1 MEKKMLNLIGAGLGI
16 IILLAA
22 AQIIVNNR
30 ADEYDVGAKVFVDKE
45 ATDILRLDISNE
57 YGSYSVYYDS
67 DEDGYVFDD
76 IPVNIVDFDG
86 FSELMYHASGYGAL
100 RLVKEHADDL
110 EAYGLDAPAATVSV
124 EFADGSSFSVAIGSE
139 EPLSGNYYGMV
150 LSDDSEDGNVY
161 IFAAED
167 VTYFLLKKE
176 KYISY
181 QVTPELAVTSPL
193 SAIRDIT
200 FSGSALER
208 PIEIKAVTDS
218 DTETQLA
225 AKSFGPATHIVQMNG
240 TYELDQT
247 YGIEILG
254 SVLGITALDVVKY
267 NITDEELTELGFDDP
282 YMQVDFSLKNN
293 TDYIA
298 DYQLKLVPYGEYYM
312 AYMLGSGVVFLIE
325 PPAFVTIDYTKL
337 CMRWFLSPLRTDLEN
352 VTVEFDGATYVYESG
367 TDEDGNIIASV
378 NGEALDKELF
388 FSFYRLITSAAS
400 DGLYLEDS
408 TNEDDPVM
416 TITYNYNIEGKS
428 PDVMKLYTGSLRR
441 VNVEINGVTEFDMKS
456 SFVDA
461 VKTACEHTLTGESI
475 EENW

>member
-1 MEKKMLNLIGAGLGI
+1 MEKKLLKFIGAGLGI
-16 IILLAA
+16 IIILTAA
-22 AQIIVNNR
+22 LIIVNNQ
-30 ADEYDVGAKVFVDKE
+30 AEKYDIGAKVFADKE

-57 YGSYSVYYDS
+57 YGSYSIYYDP
-67 DEDGYVFDD
+67 DEEGYVFDD

-100 RLVKEHADDL
+100 RLVKEQAKDL
-110 EAYGLDAPAATVSV
+110 ETYGLESPSAEVSV
-124 EFADGSSFSVAIGSE
+124 QFTDGSSFSMAIGNK

-150 LSDDSEDGNVY
+150 LNDEEENGNVY

-193 SAIRDIT
+193 SAIRNIT
-200 FSGSALER
+200 FSGKALEKT
-208 PIEIKAVTDS
+208 IEIKAVTDS
-218 DTETQLA
+218 DTETKLA
-225 AKSFGPATHIVQMNG
+225 AKSFGPATHIVKMNG

-254 SVLGITALDVVKY
+254 SVLGIKAIDVVKY
-267 NITDEELTELGFDDP
+267 NITDEELRELGFDEP

-298 DYQLKLVPYGEYYM
+298 DYQLRLVPKGDYYM

-325 PPAFVTIDYTKL
+325 PPAFVSIDYTKL
-337 CMRWFLSPLRTDLEN
+337 CMRWFLSPLRTDLTDL
-352 VTVEFDGATYVYESG
+352 TVEFDGKTYVYKSG
-367 TDEDGNIIASV
+367 VDEDGNICAWV
-378 NGEALDKELF
+378 NDQLMDKDLF

-400 DGLYLEDS
+400 DGLYLEDAV
-408 TNEDDPVM
+408 NEGSPVM
-416 TITYNYNIEGKS
+416 TITYNYNIDGKS
-428 PDVMKLYTGSLRR
+428 PDVMKLYKGSLRR
-441 VNVEINGVTEFDMKS
+441 VNVEINGITEFDMKS